1 MSNLIKKN
9 FWQSSNFWTYTV
21 VLIGSLM
28 VGFSNIEGV
37 INETIASIFGLIAS
51 AGIIRNFVKDGI
63 GWNWSRIWD
72 GTGNFWGYLAMLLG
86 TIFAIEIPPEALEYI
101 ERIISE
107 IVSGEPNLSAI
118 LNAVIS
124 LVIILV
130 NLFKTYTGG
139 KKVNIKVTT
148 ASA

>member
-21 VLIGSLM
+21 VLVGSLM
-28 VGFSNIEGV
+28 VGFSDIEGIV
-37 INETIASIFGLIAS
+37 NETIAGIFGLIAS

-124 LVIILV
+124 CF
-130 NLFKTYTGG
+130 N
-139 KKVNIKVTT
+139 
-148 ASA
+148 S